1 MSRIG
6 KKPVSIPKGVTVSID
21 GQKLSVKGGKGELHL
36 DLRPEVSIEIDGEVA
51 TVQANSSDRTAR
63 AYQGT
68 TRSLLANMLQ
78 GVSQGYEKKLE
89 ISGVGYQAAMMGNY
103 IELTLG
109 FNKPV
114 EYTIPSTVT
123 VEVPSPTSIVVSG
136 CDKQQVGQVA
146 AAIRQLR
153 KPEPYKGKGIK
164 YSDEVVKRKAGK
176 AFASGAA

>member
-6 KKPVSIPKGVTVSID
+6 KKPISIPKGVTITVD
-21 GQKLSVKGGKGELHL
+21 GGQVSVKGAKGELQMK
-36 DLRPEVSIEIDGEVA
+36 LRPEVSLEIEGDVL
-51 TVQANSSDRTAR
+51 TVKAASSDRGDR

-68 TRSLLANMLQ
+68 TRALMANMLQ

-89 ISGVGYQAAMMGNY
+89 ISGVGYQAAMMGKY

-114 EYTIPSTVT
+114 EFQLPTTVT

-164 YSDEVVKRKAGK
+164 YQGEYIFRKEGK
-176 AFASGAA
+176 KK